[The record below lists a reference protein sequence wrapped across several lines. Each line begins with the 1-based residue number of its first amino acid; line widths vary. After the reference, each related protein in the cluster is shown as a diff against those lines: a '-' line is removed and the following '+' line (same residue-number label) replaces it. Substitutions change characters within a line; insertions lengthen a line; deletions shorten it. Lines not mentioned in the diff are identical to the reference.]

1 MAAPELD
8 LVHGEVGRAR
18 GQLVPHPLQL
28 LGRERQPVPRRGRAR
43 HERHLPPLHR
53 RSAGLH
59 GAADVLLRPQ
69 HQLVQALR
77 VGLVRTHHAGL
88 GHRQPHLRLSR
99 RRARQRPAPREPDA
113 GRRLHRL
120 PGLRGHHR
128 GRPARHRRAAPAG
141 GCLFGQRLRRQAPA
155 PHPKLATRRHRAPAG
170 IADGARGVRLRR
182 GGPLP
187 PLRSDGTAHVRRRGH
202 RLGAVPRL
210 RADVAARK
218 GAPMSTT
225 VTKGLLIAGER
236 GDAAEGRSFEV
247 LNPATGMHL
256 ANVAEAGVEDVN
268 RAVAAAVRAYGQ
280 WGTLSPVTRGRHLH
294 RFAALV
300 EEHGEE
306 LALLECR
313 NVGMPISDARG
324 QLSMIIDVIRYY
336 AGAVDKFF
344 GHTVPVERDGVAM
357 TFREPI
363 GVGGLITPWNFPLNI
378 ANWKIAPA
386 LAAGNTVV
394 LKPASLTPL
403 SVLRY
408 AELAAEAGLPA
419 GALNVVP
426 GPGGTVG
433 GALVAHPD
441 VGKIG
446 FPGSTAVGAG
456 IARAAAATIKRV
468 TLELGG
474 KSACVVFEDAD
485 IEKVGALAPFAVF
498 ENCGQDCCAR
508 SRLIVQRSVKD
519 ELVERYA
526 ATTTAIRVGMP
537 ELPDTQV
544 GPMISA
550 GQRDTVEGYIATG
563 VAEGARVVTGGDR
576 PGGDLESGFFLRPAV
591 LDDVANEMTV
601 AREEIFGPVVG
612 VIPFDTEEQAIAIAN
627 DTPYGLSGSLWTR
640 DGARQL
646 RVARALRTGVLGVN
660 TNSSVFVQ
668 MPFGGYKQSGVG
680 KELGMHAL
688 EHNTELKSVFIST
701 E

>member
-1 MAAPELD
+1 
-8 LVHGEVGRAR
+8 
-18 GQLVPHPLQL
+18 
-28 LGRERQPVPRRGRAR
+28 
-43 HERHLPPLHR
+43 
-53 RSAGLH
+53 
-59 GAADVLLRPQ
+59 
-69 HQLVQALR
+69 
-77 VGLVRTHHAGL
+77 
-88 GHRQPHLRLSR
+88 
-99 RRARQRPAPREPDA
+99 
-113 GRRLHRL
+113 
-120 PGLRGHHR
+120 
-128 GRPARHRRAAPAG
+128 
-141 GCLFGQRLRRQAPA
+141 
-155 PHPKLATRRHRAPAG
+155 
-170 IADGARGVRLRR
+170 
-182 GGPLP
+182 
-187 PLRSDGTAHVRRRGH
+187 
-202 RLGAVPRL
+202 
-210 RADVAARK
+210 
-218 GAPMSTT
+218 
-225 VTKGLLIAGER
+225 
-236 GDAAEGRSFEV
+236 
-247 LNPATGMHL
+247 
-256 ANVAEAGVEDVN
+256 
-268 RAVAAAVRAYGQ
+268 
-280 WGTLSPVTRGRHLH
+280 
-294 RFAALV
+294 
-300 EEHGEE
+300 
-306 LALLECR
+306 
-313 NVGMPISDARG
+313 MPISDARG

-344 GHTVPVERDGVAM
+344 GHTVPVEREGVAM

-363 GVGGLITPWNFPLNI
+363 GVVGLITPWNFPLNI

-408 AELAAEAGLPA
+408 AELAVEAGLPA

-426 GPGGTVG
+426 GPGGVVG
-433 GALVAHPD
+433 DALVGHPD

-446 FPGSTAVGAG
+446 FTGSTEVGAG
-456 IARAAAATIKRV
+456 IARKAAATIKRV

-474 KSACVVFEDAD
+474 KSACVVFADAD
-485 IEKVGALAPFAVF
+485 LDKVGRMAPFAVF

-508 SRLIVQRSVKD
+508 SRLIVERSIKD

-526 ATTTAIRVGMP
+526 ATTAAIRVGMP
-537 ELPDTQV
+537 EDPATQV

-550 GQRDTVEGYIATG
+550 GQRESVERYIATG

-576 PGGDLESGFFLRPAV
+576 PGELEPGFFLRPAV
-591 LDDVANEMTV
+591 LDDATNQMTV
-601 AREEIFGPVVG
+601 SREEIFGPVVS
-612 VIPFDTEEQAIAIAN
+612 VIPFDSEEDAVRIAN